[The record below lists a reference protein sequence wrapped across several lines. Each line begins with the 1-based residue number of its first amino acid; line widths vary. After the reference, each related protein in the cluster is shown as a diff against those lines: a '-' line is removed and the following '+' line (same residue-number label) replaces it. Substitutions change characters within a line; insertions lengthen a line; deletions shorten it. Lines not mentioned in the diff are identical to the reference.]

1 MHILL
6 GTWCLFTLVSVPHEI
21 KAREYTSL
29 MEIILHFMLL
39 DKNCHKIKNL
49 IQGYEIAVYIEI
61 LYLYLINFIDKIYF
75 KKLKYTYIIYICILL

>member
-1 MHILL
+1 
-6 GTWCLFTLVSVPHEI
+6 
-21 KAREYTSL
+21 
-29 MEIILHFMLL
+29 MLL

-75 KKLKYTYIIYICILL
+75 KKLKYTYTGIIYMYIIVIMF